1 MGLLN
6 PRRAKPELSE
16 EALIAAAQGGD
27 VSAFNRLVLSYQDMA
42 YNAAYRILGDP
53 DGAMDATQEAF
64 LNGYRALPSYR
75 GGSFKAWLL
84 RIVTNCCYDQ
94 MRARQRRP
102 STPLDDLI
110 EDDEH
115 SALLTDGAESPE
127 ARLERLDLD
136 EAIQQ
141 ALRTLPEDQRIAVIM
156 SDIEGLSY
164 EEIAAAT
171 AANLG
176 TVKSRLSRG
185 RSRLRDYIL
194 EHKELIPLAAR
205 L

>member
-1 MGLLN
+1 MGLFN
-6 PRRAKPELSE
+6 PRRATREMSE
-16 EALIAAAQGGD
+16 EALIAAAQEGD
-27 VSAFNRLVLSYQDMA
+27 VSAFNRLVLSYQAMA
-42 YNAAYRILGDP
+42 YNVAYRIVGEP

-64 LNGYRALPSYR
+64 LRGYRALPGYR

-94 MRARQRRP
+94 LRMRQRRP
-102 STPLDDLI
+102 TTGLDDLV

-115 SALLTDGAESPE
+115 STLLTDDAESPE
-127 ARLERLDLD
+127 ERLERLDLD
-136 EAIQQ
+136 ATIQQ
-141 ALRTLPEDQRIAVIM
+141 ALRSLPEEQRVTVIM

-164 EEIAAAT
+164 EEIAAAMT
-171 AANLG
+171 VNLG

-185 RSRLRDYIL
+185 RSRLRDYL
-194 EHKELIPLAAR
+194 LAHKELFPLGLR